1 MYKRTETLGLHH
13 WTENDLIVNF
23 FFTKFGTRSI
33 YIKTEEEFSKLI
45 GTTPCSFR
53 KQSMNFRYLMGCN
66 SRILSDY
73 SKLQKLVFELFD
85 EISFYELYQIVKD
98 IIGQDDYE
106 RREILVRNGYN
117 PDRMIRIN

>member
-1 MYKRTETLGLHH
+1 
-13 WTENDLIVNF
+13 
-23 FFTKFGTRSI
+23 
-33 YIKTEEEFSKLI
+33 
-45 GTTPCSFR
+45 
-53 KQSMNFRYLMGCN
+53 MGCN

-85 EISFYELYQIVKD
+85 EISFYEFYQIVKD